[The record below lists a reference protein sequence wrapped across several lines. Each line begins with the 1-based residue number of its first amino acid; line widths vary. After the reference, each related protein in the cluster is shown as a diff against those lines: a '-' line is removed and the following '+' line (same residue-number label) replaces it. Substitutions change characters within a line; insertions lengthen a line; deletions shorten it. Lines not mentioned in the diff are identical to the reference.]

1 MVTATGGLSLL
12 GMLVASALGREASL
26 RPKTVLTDNLFH
38 ALKPLQIIGV
48 VIWEIKR
55 LWLTVPVEGLTP
67 SHMRGPF
74 R

>member
-26 RPKTVLTDNLFH
+26 GPKTMLMDNLFH
-38 ALKPLQIIGV
+38 ALKPSQIIGV

-55 LWLTVPVEGLTP
+55 LWLTC
-67 SHMRGPF
+67 
-74 R
+74 